1 MPNNNYRYPSWYV
14 YDPTPWREND
24 TEWRTPWDSPYNGAL
39 GYDHGDHSDGANE
52 GISKYDIFIGG
63 MLVSWWLLVCFAL
76 WIGTVR
82 NVRSRTPALEAYS
95 LARRAAYAGKHHA
108 AACSW
113 LAHCAQAVQSRHVE
127 SRRKKEIDE
136 LLQSSTQEWSVDLAE
151 AVDSEPAEAAARTL
165 ECTLCLEDFQPAE
178 TVLKL
183 PCG

>member
-76 WIGTVR
+76 WISTVR

-95 LARRAAYAGKHHA
+95 LARRACMPANTTPPRARGLHTVRRRCIRATSNHAG
-108 AACSW
+108 
-113 LAHCAQAVQSRHVE
+113 
-127 SRRKKEIDE
+127 RKRST
-136 LLQSSTQEWSVDLAE
+136 SSFNLRPRNGLWT
-151 AVDSEPAEAAARTL
+151 
-165 ECTLCLEDFQPAE
+165 
-178 TVLKL
+178 
-183 PCG
+183 